1 MTLWFKYFCIA
12 GLLVL
17 LASCQQTQIPNTTP
31 EENPTVELEALNE
44 VLILYDDG
52 TPPALQNSLETQGSR
67 RIRPGSLLKPGLAD
81 LTSDRGHSDKNPN
94 FSSLSLETQ
103 AFSYTDAA
111 QLYAIFLANLVGR
124 YNNIPVIRRP
134 VSSYQAGQA
143 NNYLRTFYLGT
154 TYGSPVPQALINDA
168 RAGGKITWINYHIW
182 NAVPYS
188 NATDAASSP
197 LGFSFT
203 NIVGAYDSATYTTTY
218 NKVDYRN
225 FTYNKFLAPMEMGEI
240 KIENPTG
247 ITVHAWAKNSAGT
260 QIPYALQKG
269 NFWYISD
276 NPFVY
281 IHETDRYLVFADLLG
296 PMLGRNQTCTP
307 RAIAR
312 MEDLSPNDAA
322 TDLKRMLDIIQ
333 KVNIPFAAATIPLYK
348 NNLTGVTRTW
358 QNNITALTQLRRV
371 PGLKGRIFQ
380 HGYTHQWEGFNNP
393 SGETGTDFEFWWA
406 TDNGTG
412 GFNYIGPIPGQTAT
426 SALGRMTSGRTILR
440 NLRTITVNLEP
451 SGWVTPHYAANPDFY
466 TSFNTVF
473 PRVMERRLYRVGDTV
488 AGQFFPFPVKDIY
501 GTLILPE
508 TLGSLQPGYLM
519 DRVMAAARA
528 NRAMR
533 CPWAGHFF
541 HAYTISPDWQ
551 GQVNYL
557 SPAQFEKML
566 NDIKAL
572 GYTYVDPNSVVQQ

>member
-1 MTLWFKYFCIA
+1 M
-12 GLLVL
+12 VL
-17 LASCQQTQIPNTTP
+17 LASCQQTQIPNATP

-52 TPPALQNSLETQGSR
+52 TPPALQSGLQSLGTSVIQ
-67 RIRPGSLLKPGLAD
+67 PGSMLKPGLAE
-81 LTSDRGHSDKNPN
+81 LSTELQTQTSNNG
-94 FSSLSLETQ
+94 FSSLALETQ
-103 AFSYTDAA
+103 AFSYTEAA

-296 PMLGRNQTCTP
+296 PMLT
-307 RAIAR
+307 
-312 MEDLSPNDAA
+312 
-322 TDLKRMLDIIQ
+322 
-333 KVNIPFAAATIPLYK
+333 TIKPAHQEPL
-348 NNLTGVTRTW
+348 
-358 QNNITALTQLRRV
+358 
-371 PGLKGRIFQ
+371 
-380 HGYTHQWEGFNNP
+380 
-393 SGETGTDFEFWWA
+393 
-406 TDNGTG
+406 
-412 GFNYIGPIPGQTAT
+412 
-426 SALGRMTSGRTILR
+426 
-440 NLRTITVNLEP
+440 
-451 SGWVTPHYAANPDFY
+451 
-466 TSFNTVF
+466 
-473 PRVMERRLYRVGDTV
+473 
-488 AGQFFPFPVKDIY
+488 
-501 GTLILPE
+501 
-508 TLGSLQPGYLM
+508 
-519 DRVMAAARA
+519 
-528 NRAMR
+528 
-533 CPWAGHFF
+533 
-541 HAYTISPDWQ
+541 
-551 GQVNYL
+551 
-557 SPAQFEKML
+557 PAWK
-566 NDIKAL
+566 
-572 GYTYVDPNSVVQQ
+572 T